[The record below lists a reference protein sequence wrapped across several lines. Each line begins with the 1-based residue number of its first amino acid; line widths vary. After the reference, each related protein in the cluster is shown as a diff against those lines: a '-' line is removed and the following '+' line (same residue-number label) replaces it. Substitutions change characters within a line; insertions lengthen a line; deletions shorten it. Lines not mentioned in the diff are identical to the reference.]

1 MYGANIGLEI
11 GKRAIMAQQ
20 LALNITGH
28 NIANVN
34 TPGFSRQRAIMN
46 SNIPMVL
53 PFGSLGTGVDV
64 SDIRRI
70 RSLFLDQQFRSES
83 HKLGKW
89 RFLNQTWSQVESI
102 YNEPE
107 DTGLSALLDSFWNSW
122 QDLANNP
129 ESESARVAV
138 REQASI
144 LVNSFHH
151 LSTQLRDLR
160 ESLDADIN
168 TMVLQINN
176 TAAQIADLNQ
186 SIVSAELTGNIA
198 NDLRDRRDYL
208 VDQLSQSV
216 NVGVLE
222 QSNGSYTVLLGGMAL
237 VDGSSSLQIATET
250 QSGGTSVTTRIF
262 FQGTGIDIEHP
273 SGQLEAIL
281 EARDTI
287 VVERQAEMDLL
298 ATELVAAVNE
308 IHRAGYGLGGETG
321 IDFFDPNT
329 TGAADIELNPLILQ
343 DVNYIAASLNGEIG
357 DNSNALDMASLREAL
372 ILKNGQ
378 ATFNEYYAS
387 VIGKIGIRSQEAQ
400 NLEQNQMALM
410 FQIENARQ
418 STSGVSLDEEMANMI
433 RYQHA
438 FEAAARVISA
448 MDSALDTIINRM
460 VSFTS

>member
-1 MYGANIGLEI
+1 MYGANVGLEI
-11 GKRAIMAQQ
+11 GKRALLAQQ
-20 LALNITGH
+20 LSLNLTGH

-34 TPGFSRQRAIMN
+34 TPGFSRQNSIMETN
-46 SNIPMVL
+46 QPMVL

-70 RSLFLDQQFRSES
+70 RSVFLDQQFRSES
-83 HKLGKW
+83 HRLGKW
-89 RFLNQTWSQVESI
+89 RFLSQTWNQVESI

-107 DTGLSALLDSFWNSW
+107 DTGLSALLDDFWNSW

-138 REQASI
+138 REQASLLI
-144 LVNSFHH
+144 NSFHH

-160 ESLDADIN
+160 DSLDTDIN
-168 TMVLQINN
+168 TMVQQINN
-176 TAAQIADLNQ
+176 IASQIAGLNQ
-186 SIVSAELTGNIA
+186 SIASAELTGNTA

-208 VDQLSQSV
+208 VDQLSQWV

-237 VDGSSSLQIATET
+237 VDGTSHLQIATET
-250 QSGGTSVTTRIF
+250 QSSGSSVTTRVF
-262 FQGTGIDIEHP
+262 FQGTGIEIEH
-273 SGQLEAIL
+273 SGGEFEGIL
-281 EARDTI
+281 EARDEI
-287 VVERQAEMDLL
+287 AVERQAELDLL
-298 ATELVAAVNE
+298 ARELVSTVNE

-321 IDFFDPNT
+321 IDFFDPDT
-329 TGAADIELNPLILQ
+329 TGAADIQLNTLILQ
-343 DVNYIAASLNGEIG
+343 DVNCIAAGLNGEIG
-357 DNSNALDMASLREAL
+357 DNSNALAMAALRDKL
-372 ILKNGQ
+372 VLRDGQ

-387 VIGKIGIRSQEAQ
+387 VVGKIGIKSQEAQ
-400 NLEQNQMALM
+400 NLEQNQMALI

-438 FEAAARVISA
+438 FEAAARVVTA

-460 VSFTS
+460 VAFAN